1 MFEKFSK
8 KLLRLFIVFNFILVT
23 VMSVNSN
30 NAYAQFLEDPIK
42 EGYTRYL
49 YNHSGIEYIGDWKYK
64 DDKIVYE
71 GPVSYYDEKGE
82 KCFTK
87 WPKEM
92 ENPPEIRFK
101 VKGTN
106 FDMFMTAHPVQ
117 FVYDLYIDGEWKQI
131 ISSGRASLGS
141 AQKPSVKY
149 SGWFTTDADEEHE
162 IRLVLHNHEK
172 YYEDMNYEYSIDA
185 IDVKGE
191 LVFDKIN
198 EEEDVILDAE
208 PEKEIIK
215 IDEEVLVDLTIN
227 NIQEITAEDIRIKY
241 DSDRLEFLG
250 YEEVEG
256 IKLVKDMKN
265 DDELRVILASKGE
278 ANIIKAKEVLL
289 KLRFRGEMAGEALVD
304 VTKGRVTDG
313 IEMEKDL
320 EEKDCGKGI
329 ILIEEDELVDV
340 NNSGEFTLL
349 DLGIDARHLN
359 KDPKAQELLAYNTDI
374 VEDGSIDDM
383 DLLEIGKLM
392 LENDNYAPNNY

>member
-1 MFEKFSK
+1 MFGKNVLKKLTMFVFILSMFVGSSINAYAFEGESVKELTENWVRIPFGSFSRDKLTDDWDYVSSIFPKSGGLFSK
-8 KLLRLFIVFNFILVT
+8 KVNNGDSKIEFTFKGSGFRIL
-23 VMSVNSN
+23 
-30 NAYAQFLEDPIK
+30 
-42 EGYTRYL
+42 GYDVL
-49 YNHSGIEYIGDWKYK
+49 KQSSKYRIII
-64 DDKIVYE
+64 DDKIDETVIYENDGRRIEASPIIFQMKNMDNKEHKVTIIPITYDGGDKIIKNQLYAVDIYE
-71 GPVSYYDEKGE
+71 GDITESDEK
-82 KCFTK
+82 TN
-87 WPKEM
+87 KE
-92 ENPPEIRFK
+92 EN
-101 VKGTN
+101 
-106 FDMFMTAHPVQ
+106 
-117 FVYDLYIDGEWKQI
+117 
-131 ISSGRASLGS
+131 
-141 AQKPSVKY
+141 
-149 SGWFTTDADEEHE
+149 
-162 IRLVLHNHEK
+162 
-172 YYEDMNYEYSIDA
+172 
-185 IDVKGE
+185 
-191 LVFDKIN
+191 
-198 EEEDVILDAE
+198 VILDAE

-256 IKLVKDMKN
+256 IKLVKDLQN

-278 ANIIKAKEVLL
+278 ANIINAKEILL
-289 KLRFRGEMAGEALVD
+289 KLRFRGEMAGEALLD

-329 ILIEEDELVDV
+329 ILIEEDELLDV

-359 KDPKAQELLAYNTDI
+359 KDPKAQELLVYNTDI

-392 LENDNYAPNNY
+392 LENDNYEPNNY

>member
-1 MFEKFSK
+1 MFRKNVLKKLTMLVFILSMFIGSSINTYAFEGESVKGVPEGWTRIPFGNFSK
-8 KLLRLFIVFNFILVT
+8 YKLT
-23 VMSVNSN
+23 
-30 NAYAQFLEDPIK
+30 D
-42 EGYTRYL
+42 
-49 YNHSGIEYIGDWKYK
+49 DWKYTSINGGVSSLK
-64 DDKIVYE
+64 EKNPNSKIEFTFEGSAFRLLGYDVVKQNSKYRIMIDDKIDETVIYE
-71 GPVSYYDEKGE
+71 NDGRRIEASPIIFQTKNMDNKEHKVTIIPMSY
-82 KCFTK
+82 
-87 WPKEM
+87 
-92 ENPPEIRFK
+92 
-101 VKGTN
+101 
-106 FDMFMTAHPVQ
+106 
-117 FVYDLYIDGEWKQI
+117 DGGQSPI
-131 ISSGRASLGS
+131 
-141 AQKPSVKY
+141 
-149 SGWFTTDADEEHE
+149 
-162 IRLVLHNHEK
+162 HNHL
-172 YYEDMNYEYSIDA
+172 YAVA
-185 IDVKGE
+185 IYQGDITEGNK
-191 LVFDKIN
+191 KIN
-198 EEEDVILDAE
+198 EEENVILDTE

-215 IDEEVLVDLTIN
+215 IDEEVLVNLTIN

-278 ANIIKAKEVLL
+278 ANIINAKEVLL